1 MHSCISIIQCLHH
14 LVWFAFCTH
23 YSTSPTVGTLSHNS
37 CNVSPLMQTY
47 QIMVLGVTYFLYAYA
62 RPYKTTIVNIVEMA
76 LLAYF
81 GVFLMLARVIQ
92 QEYAD
97 NIQLDETSVD
107 SCGKPVPSIGPEW
120 IWLGVLYLLPV
131 TVLLFLLGKWI
142 SSIVVPILRYV
153 EATISCV
160 HVKLESVISYVY
172 CGDVHVWCGYASR
185 MTLLGKNFLEGPER
199 HASWVHVAPLTP
211 QQTGGM
217 SLRPPLSFH
226 SGEAAAQRNEY
237 GLAEVA

>member
-1 MHSCISIIQCLHH
+1 
-14 LVWFAFCTH
+14 
-23 YSTSPTVGTLSHNS
+23 
-37 CNVSPLMQTY
+37 MQTY
-47 QIMVLGVTYFLYAYA
+47 QIMVLGVTFFLYAYA

-81 GVFLMLARVIQ
+81 GVFLMLAQVIQ

-120 IWLGVLYLLPV
+120 IVVGVLYFLPV
-131 TVLLFLLGKWI
+131 TVLLFLLGRWI

-160 HVKLESVISYVY
+160 HVKLKSVINYVY
-172 CGDVHVWCGYASR
+172 CGDVHVWCVLCFSHDTIRKKLFRGAQEAR
-185 MTLLGKNFLEGPER
+185 QLGPRCHTHSTTNWRNVTEATIEL
-199 HASWVHVAPLTP
+199 S
-211 QQTGGM
+211 QQR
-217 SLRPPLSFH
+217 SS
-226 SGEAAAQRNEY
+226 S
-237 GLAEVA
+237 AEK